1 MKVNKASSSDTQNNR
16 HSEVQKQALFWIAY
30 KHSIQEAKNYRIKE
44 FLKNNKS
51 EFQKRLKAI
60 LKDI

>member
-1 MKVNKASSSDTQNNR
+1 MIVNKASSSDTRNNR
-16 HSEVQKQALFWIAY
+16 HSEVQKQTLFWIAY
-30 KHSIQEAKNYRIKE
+30 EHSIHEAKNYRVKE

-51 EFQKRLKAI
+51 EFQKRLEAI